1 MVKIALAGGAG
12 NVGQEVHDAL
22 VARGKHEILI
32 LSRKDAPTEPLSP
45 GVQWIKTSYDDVDQ
59 LAEALKGVHTVLSF
73 VTGPADPTNTKAA
86 DTQKQLIDA
95 SIKAGVKRFAPS
107 EWVSSKLDHMFWYN
121 FKGEI
126 RNYLAEVN
134 KEKKVIEYS
143 LFQPGLFTNY
153 LTYPFKST
161 KHVHLFETPIDY
173 HKHRV
178 ITTEGGEDNVLTLTT
193 VQDFAKV
200 MALAVEY
207 EGEWP
212 LISGIKGGTMT
223 IGQIIVLG
231 EKLRGKP
238 FKVTRLNPEDLKA
251 GVVKAPWLPWIDH
264 PAVPKETLD
273 AAAPKFLTG
282 FMLGFAA
289 GNFVISDEWNR
300 LLPDFEFT
308 QPEEFLTTA
317 WAAIDAGAKSV
328 HTDY

>member
-1 MVKIALAGGAG
+1 MVRIALAGGAG

-32 LSRKDAPTEPLSP
+32 LSRKDAPAKALSP

-73 VTGPADPTNTKAA
+73 VTGPMDPANTAQMDA
-86 DTQKQLIDA
+86 QKLLIDA
-95 SIKAGVKRFAPS
+95 SIKVGVKRFAPS
-107 EWVSSKLDHMFWYN
+107 EWATSKPDHMFWYD
-121 FKGEI
+121 FKDKI
-126 RNYLAEVN
+126 RNYLVEVN

-153 LTYPFKST
+153 LTFPFSSA
-161 KHVHLFETPIDY
+161 KHVNLFETPVNY
-173 HKHRV
+173 YKHRV
-178 ITTEGGEDNVLTLTT
+178 LTTEGGEDAIVTLTT

-200 MALAVEY
+200 VALAVEY

-212 LISGIKGGTMT
+212 LVSGIKGSKMT
-223 IGQIIVLG
+223 IGQIIALG

-238 FKVTRLNPEDLKA
+238 FQVTKLNPEDLKS
-251 GVVKAPWLPWIDH
+251 GVVKAPWLPRLDH
-264 PAVPKETLD
+264 PAIPKETLD
-273 AAAPKFLTG
+273 AVTPSFVAGFL
-282 FMLGFAA
+282 LGISA
-289 GNFVISDEWNR
+289 GTFDVSDEWNR

-308 QPEEFLTTA
+308 QPEEFLATA